1 MLYGSCAC
9 GGRESGRAEAT
20 CRHSAPRTGE
30 EENTTCRCFR
40 EIGTRRAGM
49 AEPDYANRIREARER
64 SGKSIDEMVSLL
76 GLSRESYYDL
86 EMFDDEVI
94 LVISLQELITLSKA
108 LGIDLVEF
116 FSNGAAKPAESVSL
130 DALAE
135 KINEYLTAHNLTV
148 AEFEEAVGWELAKC
162 LAEPREFMNF
172 NVDGLKD
179 VTKPLGVDWRA
190 VLADLSRE

>member
-1 MLYGSCAC
+1 
-9 GGRESGRAEAT
+9 
-20 CRHSAPRTGE
+20 
-30 EENTTCRCFR
+30 
-40 EIGTRRAGM
+40 M
-49 AEPDYANRIREARER
+49 AEPDYAKRIREARER
-64 SGKSIDEMVSLL
+64 SGKSIDEMASLL
-76 GLSRESYYDL
+76 GISREWYFDL
-86 EMFDDEVI
+86 EDYDQEI
-94 LVISLQELITLSKA
+94 LDTVSLRQLVTLSHA
-108 LGIDLVEF
+108 LGLDLVDF

-148 AEFEEAVGWELAKC
+148 AEFEEAVGWEVAKC